1 LLEPEGSGASAIVV
15 ENKFGSV
22 VIDKP
27 GYGTE
32 IPDEKS
38 PPSPVR
44 RMQLRTIDNVLR
56 TLRTPGGT
64 GGPARAGRRGTGRN
78 GCRLVDSHRPAA

>member
-1 LLEPEGSGASAIVV
+1 V

-22 VIDKP
+22 VVDKP

-38 PPSPVR
+38 PPSPVK
-44 RMQLRTIDNVLR
+44 RMQLRTIDNLLR
-56 TLRTPGGT
+56 AIRSPAGT
-64 GGPARAGRRGTGRN
+64 GGPAR
-78 GCRLVDSHRPAA
+78 RP

>member
-1 LLEPEGSGASAIVV
+1 MVGTSAKVALLEPEGSDMRSAIVV
-15 ENKFGSV
+15 ENQFGSV

-38 PPSPVR
+38 PPSPVK
-44 RMQLRTIDNVLR
+44 RMQLRTIDNLLRVLR
-56 TLRTPGGT
+56 SPAQT
-64 GGPARAGRRGTGRN
+64 GGPAR
-78 GCRLVDSHRPAA
+78 RP